1 MPKKKAHAISNGIFL
16 IGLGILVL
24 TNAWWPGILMALW
37 AMLASR
43 QFLTGRK
50 YQAAL
55 TTVVLL
61 GLFIVAMLKFD
72 YDMIAPVVLVVAGIY
87 LIVKEF
93 YFEGDTNGEEASEL
107 IKDKADIDE
116 TE

>member
-1 MPKKKAHAISNGIFL
+1 MSKKKAHAISNGIFL

-24 TNAWWPGILMALW
+24 TNAWWPGILLAIWALIG
-37 AMLASR
+37 SR
-43 QFLTGRK
+43 QLLTGRK

-72 YDMIAPVVLVVAGIY
+72 YDMIAPVVLVIAGIY

-93 YFEGDTNGEEASEL
+93 YFEDDTNGEETSEL
-107 IKDKADIDE
+107 IKDNADIDE
-116 TE
+116 SE